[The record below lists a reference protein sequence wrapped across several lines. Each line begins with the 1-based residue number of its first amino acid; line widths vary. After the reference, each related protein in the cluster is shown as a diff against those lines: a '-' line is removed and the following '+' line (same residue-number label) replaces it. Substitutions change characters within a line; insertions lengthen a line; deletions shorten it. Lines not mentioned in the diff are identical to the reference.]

1 MTREKFIKELKDL
14 GYHYEIQGDMIVVT
28 HEGSVYLGSL
38 ISLPS
43 GVVFKNSGD
52 LYLNYLTFLPPGV
65 EFENEGSIS
74 LNSLTSLPPDAV
86 FRNGIGVKLY
96 SLNSIPPGVEFSK
109 GINIYLTSL
118 TGGRFYDWKGNIEG
132 IGSSRLLNKMISIGL
147 FDKKR

>member
-1 MTREKFIKELKDL
+1 
-14 GYHYEIQGDMIVVT
+14 
-28 HEGSVYLGSL
+28 
-38 ISLPS
+38 
-43 GVVFKNSGD
+43 
-52 LYLNYLTFLPPGV
+52 V